1 MGREICEIGA
11 EEDGEGEGDG
21 AASFL
26 WPVTVW
32 VSVIGVI
39 VGGIW
44 FFHRR
49 HWGVCC
55 IREGWMGGEEGVDS
69 VCGWGWCEG
78 SCYEGID

>member
-1 MGREICEIGA
+1 MKEK
-11 EEDGEGEGDG
+11 EES

-49 HWGVCC
+49 
-55 IREGWMGGEEGVDS
+55 R
-69 VCGWGWCEG
+69 
-78 SCYEGID
+78 